1 MTSIDVYKLITQ
13 IVNHGDKLLSNS
25 KRSLIKYLLPIEKS
39 FGYYTGNK
47 AEFYDPQEDQIFY
60 RNFKVDDERSR
71 IDSIN
76 YINGR
81 IDYYNR
87 HCDEQIKKGILVRNE
102 YTKIPHLYEWALKLR
117 LSPPIIDHTTDF
129 MARNSIALIRTVDDP
144 YVYKCGMKLANDD
157 FVPRFNKMIYDYL
170 IALTKGKKLVPQN
183 TLYNPILEFEDWFMS
198 SGIEIEKTRSLID
211 GLKGTKQSKLPVI
224 FEVDDKTASI
234 NLKPSIKANPD
245 YKRWYQSPIEAKIIN
260 LIENDALDNF
270 IHDCRFKNVNKINIK
285 KLSKK
290 LNCSDKTAK
299 KMIQLHAPYILE
311 L

>member
-1 MTSIDVYKLITQ
+1 
-13 IVNHGDKLLSNS
+13 
-25 KRSLIKYLLPIEKS
+25 
-39 FGYYTGNK
+39 
-47 AEFYDPQEDQIFY
+47 
-60 RNFKVDDERSR
+60 
-71 IDSIN
+71 
-76 YINGR
+76 
-81 IDYYNR
+81 
-87 HCDEQIKKGILVRNE
+87 
-102 YTKIPHLYEWALKLR
+102 
-117 LSPPIIDHTTDF
+117 
-129 MARNSIALIRTVDDP
+129 
-144 YVYKCGMKLANDD
+144 
-157 FVPRFNKMIYDYL
+157 MIYDYL
-170 IALTKGKKLVPQN
+170 FALTKGKKLVPQN
-183 TLYNPILEFEDWFMS
+183 TLYNPILEFDDWFMS
-198 SGIEIEKTRSLID
+198 SGIEIEKTPSLTN